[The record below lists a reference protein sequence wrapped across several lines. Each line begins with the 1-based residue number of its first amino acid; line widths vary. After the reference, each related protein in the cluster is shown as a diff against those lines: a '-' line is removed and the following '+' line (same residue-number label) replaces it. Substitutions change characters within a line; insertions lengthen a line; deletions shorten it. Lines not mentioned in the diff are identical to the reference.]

1 MATNLAQDGSA
12 ICAELNPGNVNNKR
26 FPPLSVIWRWLR
38 ELTLSQDGTL
48 KRRSKPG
55 RRIPCDFS
63 RVRGLTFS
71 PDSQPFERYPT
82 RK

>member
-38 ELTLSQDGTL
+38 ELTTI
-48 KRRSKPG
+48 PG
-55 RRIPCDFS
+55 WNAEAP
-63 RVRGLTFS
+63 
-71 PDSQPFERYPT
+71 
-82 RK
+82 K